1 MFCDEISSCAG
12 RVSGAGHVCSGHD
25 EGHGLIRCKGGH
37 VSNAQLLPALGDH
50 QHQLQIAGTLRG
62 QIGGIREGLRV
73 GVVQRDVGTALHA
86 LAVAGSREIGR
97 SCCQCME
104 VCIHVL
110 LRGHGI
116 SGVDLGQILCADVEG
131 LVLGAVDHG
140 DQNSNV
146 FVTGLCRYGINVE
159 QAGQLNAKAVPVA
172 DLITDLD
179 IHDGGAAILL
189 AAAQQAC
196 CAQSSNGCAGALEEG
211 TAGNAKIAGYSIGGK
226 TGTSEKVD
234 VYDENGEAVD
244 DKIVSFVGIAP
255 MDDPQYIVLVA
266 LDTPSTE
273 TGYYIS
279 GGVMAAPTVRG
290 VLEDILPYLG
300 VSRDYTGVD
309 MSSVEVDMPSLT
321 GMTEQEAK
329 AALQDESLTY
339 ELVGSGSTVT
349 GQIPQAGAKL
359 PGNSEVILYMGQE
372 PPEDLVTVPDFTGMT
387 IGQANQAAANAGL
400 YILVKGATEDSGYVT
415 ATGQDVEP
423 GTSVVRGSTIRV
435 DFVDHTAQD

>member
-97 SCCQCME
+97 SCCQCVE

-110 LRGHGI
+110 LRGYGI
-116 SGVDLGQILCADVEG
+116 SSIDLGQILCADVEG

-146 FVTGLCRYGINVE
+146 FVTGLCRCGINVE

-189 AAAQQAC
+189 AMAAAV
-196 CAQSSNGCAGALEEG
+196 CAVVNGGYLMQPYVVSEILDDSGNVVEKTEPTVIRQVISEETSSIMRDMILSVVEEG
-211 TAGNAKIAGYSIGGK
+211 TAGNGVGHKINPPFDRKNRIPECSILFIPFLPERCKGFGAEF
-226 TGTSEKVD
+226 TAFSQEYHPSWVRPFTC
-234 VYDENGEAVD
+234 
-244 DKIVSFVGIAP
+244 VSL
-255 MDDPQYIVLVA
+255 VL
-266 LDTPSTE
+266 T
-273 TGYYIS
+273 
-279 GGVMAAPTVRG
+279 RFNR
-290 VLEDILPYLG
+290 LG
-300 VSRDYTGVD
+300 V
-309 MSSVEVDMPSLT
+309 
-321 GMTEQEAK
+321 
-329 AALQDESLTY
+329 
-339 ELVGSGSTVT
+339 
-349 GQIPQAGAKL
+349 
-359 PGNSEVILYMGQE
+359 
-372 PPEDLVTVPDFTGMT
+372 
-387 IGQANQAAANAGL
+387 
-400 YILVKGATEDSGYVT
+400 
-415 ATGQDVEP
+415 
-423 GTSVVRGSTIRV
+423 
-435 DFVDHTAQD
+435 

>member
-1 MFCDEISSCAG
+1 MIAARLAQWRNRVVSDGYEPGSTFKTITMAAAIEEGTTTVNDSFYCGGSEMFVERGSTPLHCW
-12 RVSGAGHVCSGHD
+12 RHSGHGA
-25 EGHGLIRCKGGH
+25 ESTFEALQNSCNIAFAHIGLKLGGEKFYEY
-37 VSNAQLLPALGDH
+37 VKAFGLLEPTGLGMSGESGGVFFPKSTITDSSADGYGAAL
-50 QHQLQIAGTLRG
+50 IAGSFG
-62 QIGGIREGLRV
+62 QTFKVTPVQLVRAISAVVNGGYLMQPYVVSEILDDSGNVVEKTEPTVIRQVISEETSSIMRDMILS
-73 GVVQRDVGTALHA
+73 VV
-86 LAVAGSREIGR
+86 
-97 SCCQCME
+97 
-104 VCIHVL
+104 
-110 LRGHGI
+110 
-116 SGVDLGQILCADVEG
+116 
-131 LVLGAVDHG
+131 
-140 DQNSNV
+140 
-146 FVTGLCRYGINVE
+146 
-159 QAGQLNAKAVPVA
+159 
-172 DLITDLD
+172 
-179 IHDGGAAILL
+179 
-189 AAAQQAC
+189 
-196 CAQSSNGCAGALEEG
+196 EEG
-211 TAGNAKIAGYSIGGK
+211 TAGNAKIAGY
-226 TGTSEKVD
+226 
-234 VYDENGEAVD
+234 
-244 DKIVSFVGIAP
+244 
-255 MDDPQYIVLVA
+255 
-266 LDTPSTE
+266 
-273 TGYYIS
+273 S